1 LHRAHHEEHFQPLRR
16 QQSKGFKVEVS
27 SVLMVS
33 SKFVAIRDSQERDP
47 VLMINKSQE
56 TSGM

>member
-1 LHRAHHEEHFQPLRR
+1 LHRAHHEEHFQPLLR
-16 QQSKGFKVEVS
+16 QQSTGFKVEVS

-33 SKFVAIRDSQERDP
+33 SKFVAIRDSQERDL